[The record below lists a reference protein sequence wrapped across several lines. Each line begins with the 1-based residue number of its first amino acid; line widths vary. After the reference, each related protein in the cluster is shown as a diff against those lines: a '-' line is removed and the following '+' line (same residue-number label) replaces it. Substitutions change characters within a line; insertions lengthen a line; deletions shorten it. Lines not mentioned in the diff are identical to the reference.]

1 LEESHGAIKEGL
13 ECPASAAPGRRI
25 LELRRMSTHKQI
37 SFAKS
42 FIRIFGYFALALAF
56 GNNATGFVAA
66 MILIASK
73 ILGIVEEVGE
83 K

>member
-1 LEESHGAIKEGL
+1 
-13 ECPASAAPGRRI
+13 
-25 LELRRMSTHKQI
+25 MSTHKQI

-56 GNNATGFVAA
+56 GNNTTGFVAA
-66 MILIASK
+66 MILIASE